1 MRAETRI
8 WVIEEGER
16 LTPCIR
22 TECPEIVVTAVRRD
36 RIAATLHVP
45 HLAVVDATRRPWAC
59 SSIREMRNRHPAVPV
74 LAVSSAFTAEP
85 LPEDIDDFVL
95 LPFQPH
101 ELRLRLSRLW
111 GEGKPGS
118 GATVDD
124 ESIRQIRAR
133 YHLDAVVGESAALQ
147 EAIRKVPRLGASRA
161 TVLITGETG
170 TGKELFARAVHYA
183 SARHARPFVPVNCG
197 ALPDTLFEN
206 ELFGHEKGAFTD
218 ASAASLGLLN
228 VADGGTLFL
237 DEVDSLS
244 PASQAKLLRVLQD
257 NEYRPLGAQR
267 PIRADVRFIAACNTP
282 LADRVLAREF
292 RPDLFYRLHVLTLRL
307 PTLVERREDIPILAR
322 HFLARFAKEEGRPAP
337 RLSAEVIRRLTTYRW
352 PGNIRELE
360 SALHRASVLFDGPTL
375 DASSIDLP
383 DSWTPAAAPAPDS
396 PLGIADAVYRF
407 EVQYLADLL
416 ADTQGNVTRA
426 AKAAGKDRRTFQRLL
441 RRHGITSEGAAGH
454 SLSRTCAA

>member
-1 MRAETRI
+1 M
-8 WVIEEGER
+8 
-16 LTPCIR
+16 
-22 TECPEIVVTAVRRD
+22 
-36 RIAATLHVP
+36 
-45 HLAVVDATRRPWAC
+45 
-59 SSIREMRNRHPAVPV
+59 
-74 LAVSSAFTAEP
+74 
-85 LPEDIDDFVL
+85 
-95 LPFQPH
+95 
-101 ELRLRLSRLW
+101 
-111 GEGKPGS
+111 
-118 GATVDD
+118 
-124 ESIRQIRAR
+124 
-133 YHLDAVVGESAALQ
+133 
-147 EAIRKVPRLGASRA
+147 
-161 TVLITGETG
+161 
-170 TGKELFARAVHYA
+170 FARAVHYA

-206 ELFGHEKGAFTD
+206 ESFGHEKGAFTD

-307 PTLVERREDIPILAR
+307 PTLMERREDIPILAR
-322 HFLARFAKEEGRPAP
+322 HFLARFAKDEGRLAP

-383 DSWTPAAAPAPDS
+383 DSWTPPAAPAPDS

-407 EVQYLADLL
+407 EGQYLADLL
-416 ADTQGNVTRA
+416 ADAQGNVTRA

-441 RRHGITSEGAAGH
+441 RRHGITSQGAAGH
-454 SLSRTCAA
+454 SRSRTCAA